1 VVSLPRHPPA
11 PFPLKQV
18 IPTHQCRAAEKIL
31 FTAIGDWAKA
41 CRTTCTW
48 TPRAPTSSSYGYTT
62 ARCPDH
68 RLRPA
73 TITRISQITTASA
86 TCSQFAAGTA
96 PTLSRIGYTTKKN
109 KIETRTPGGFDY
121 WLTLTANGSAQ
132 RFTVTQFTIETSSPF
147 LLIPGSS
154 GYTAACA
161 GVSISTSQVGGAVTF
176 VVPAAPQ
183 GTTSYVELRFST
195 GNPIGEASPKSSS
208 TVEYL
213 FITGGIPGSTRELKL
228 AKISS

>member
-1 VVSLPRHPPA
+1 VCRRGRKRSRDNDHLLGAASPLPRPELRWSLPR
-11 PFPLKQV
+11 
-18 IPTHQCRAAEKIL
+18 C
-31 FTAIGDWAKA
+31 
-41 CRTTCTW
+41 
-48 TPRAPTSSSYGYTT
+48 PRRRWRDQPHG
-62 ARCPDH
+62 
-68 RLRPA
+68 
-73 TITRISQITTASA
+73 
-86 TCSQFAAGTA
+86 
-96 PTLSRIGYTTKKN
+96 RIGYTTKKN

-132 RFTVTQFTIETSSPF
+132 RFTVTQFTNETSSPF

>member
-1 VVSLPRHPPA
+1 MEWGRMRIRIGAGNSGGRYNWTASFSGDGNNSPA
-11 PFPLKQV
+11 S
-18 IPTHQCRAAEKIL
+18 TACGAE
-31 FTAIGDWAKA
+31 TV
-41 CRTTCTW
+41 
-48 TPRAPTSSSYGYTT
+48 
-62 ARCPDH
+62 
-68 RLRPA
+68 

-109 KIETRTPGGFDY
+109 KIETRTPGGFDH

-132 RFTVTQFTIETSSPF
+132 RFTVTQFTNETSSPF

-195 GNPIGEASPKSSS
+195 GNVIGEASPKPSS

-228 AKISS
+228 G